1 MKRFLIV
8 FAAVANLVLVDAV
21 VKEIAGGCLKGSAAI
36 SVIPG
41 LFNLA
46 YVENRGCAWGLF
58 QGQVWP
64 LAVFGLVALAFLIWK
79 RKAVFGLETKD
90 ARRGWLIL
98 GAVAEPLLYAG
109 IIGNV
114 IDRLFR
120 GYVIDMFDF
129 HWGVHHFPCFNIA
142 DSCICVAV
150 GLLLLTSL
158 RSETKRR
165 STGARISCEIAE
177 DRRWTDIAQVWL
189 GQIVE
194 DISYNNANRY
204 FGFEV

>member
-1 MKRFLIV
+1 MKRFLIL
-8 FAAVANLVLVDAV
+8 FAVVANLVLADAV
-21 VKEIAGGCLKGSAAI
+21 TKELAAGYLKGSAAV

-41 LFNLA
+41 MFNLA
-46 YVENRGCAWGLF
+46 YVENRGCAWGMF

-64 LAVFGLVALAFLIWK
+64 LAVFGLIAMVFLIWK

-90 ARRGWLIL
+90 VRRVWLVL

-114 IDRLFR
+114 IDRLCR

-129 HWGVHHFPCFNIA
+129 YWGVHHFPCFNVA

-158 RSETKRR
+158 RSEKK
-165 STGARISCEIAE
+165 
-177 DRRWTDIAQVWL
+177 
-189 GQIVE
+189 
-194 DISYNNANRY
+194 
-204 FGFEV
+204 